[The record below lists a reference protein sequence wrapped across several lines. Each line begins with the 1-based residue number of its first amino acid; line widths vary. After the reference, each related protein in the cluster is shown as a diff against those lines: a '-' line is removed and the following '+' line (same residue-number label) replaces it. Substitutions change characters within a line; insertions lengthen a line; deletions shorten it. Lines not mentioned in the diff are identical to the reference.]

1 MADAVAPFHVL
12 RLLPSATDIE
22 PGNPLE
28 AARGH
33 R

>member
-1 MADAVAPFHVL
+1 MADAVAPFYVL
-12 RLLPSATDIE
+12 RLFPSPTDIE
-22 PGNPLE
+22 PGNQLE